1 MVKISQDS
9 TQKQK
14 LQNGIEILEQM
25 KDKKDSNDSPDR
37 DKNEEQKDIPQ

>member
-25 KDKKDSNDSPDR
+25 KDKKDTNDSPDR